1 MRAALYARYSSER
14 QNERSIA
21 DQLTVCTRHAQAKGW
36 TVTAL
41 FQDAAISGAAMANRP
56 GLLDAI
62 AAAEA
67 REFDILLVEDE
78 DRLARN
84 LEHLAHIAGRLE
96 DAGVMIATLTTDHV
110 QDLHVAFKGLQASMF
125 LKNLAQK
132 TRRGMASN
140 AEKGLATGSRLYGY
154 RTAPG
159 GVVEIVEDQAEI
171 IREIFALYG
180 KGATGREI
188 ADQLNRRGVP
198 SPTGGLWN
206 ASTINGSRQ
215 RGNGIL
221 QSEIYAG
228 VKVYG
233 RMDVRKDRATGKRTP
248 RPIPPEQWKRT
259 PVPHLR
265 IIDQAAWEAAAER
278 KTRESANHPLQ
289 LANKRKPGIFTGLL
303 KCGLCGASYTAY
315 TGGRL
320 ICAAHRERGDVACA
334 NRRTVSR
341 ADVEA
346 TVLDGLRTRLLSP
359 AAIRAYVEAWT
370 AVRARR
376 VVENQNSRQ
385 PLEKR
390 LAEVRRGID
399 RIVDAIASGL
409 AAEAMKAK
417 LQGLETERLEL
428 TAKLAEI
435 SNDDTAPRLDLHPS
449 AGQGLAKK
457 VEALQVLL
465 ASAAIAAD
473 DLVMRELVD
482 SVRGLV
488 ERIEIR
494 PRTQERGGPVDVIL
508 QGTLAPVIFAREP
521 SKSPASSMS
530 LVVAGGGLEPP
541 TCGL

>member
-36 TVTAL
+36 SVVAH

-56 GLLDAI
+56 GLLQAL

-67 REFDILLVEDE
+67 GEFEILLVEDE

-96 DAGVMIATLTTDHV
+96 DAGVRIATLTTDHV
-110 QDLHVAFKGLQASMF
+110 EDLHVAFKGLQASMY

-159 GVVEIVEDQAEI
+159 GTVEIVEDQADV
-171 IREIFALYG
+171 IREIFALYNA
-180 KGATGREI
+180 GATAREI
-188 ADQLNRRGVP
+188 ADRLNRRGIP

-233 RMDVRKDRATGKRTP
+233 RMEVRKDRATGKRTP

-265 IIDQAAWEAAAER
+265 IIDQDAWDQASAR
-278 KTRESANHPLQ
+278 KAVESVNRPHELM
-289 LANKRKPGIFTGLL
+289 NKRKPGIFTGLL
-303 KCGLCGASYTAY
+303 KCGQCGASYTAY

-320 ICAAHRERGDVACA
+320 ICAAHRERGDVACT
-334 NRRTVSR
+334 NRRTVAR
-341 ADVEA
+341 VDVEA
-346 TVLDGLRTRLLSP
+346 TVLEGMRTRLLSP

-370 AVRARR
+370 EARR
-376 VVENQNSRQ
+376 RRIAETQTSRR
-385 PLEKR
+385 PIEKR
-390 LAEVRRGID
+390 LAEVERGID
-399 RIVDAIASGL
+399 RIVEAIASGL
-409 AAEAMKAK
+409 AADAMKAK
-417 LQGLETERLEL
+417 LKALEAERLEL
-428 TAKLAEI
+428 QERLDEA
-435 SNDDTAPRLDLHPS
+435 SDTKPLQLDLHPQS
-449 AGQGLAKK
+449 GQALARKIEGLQAR
-457 VEALQVLL
+457 L
-465 ASAAIAAD
+465 ASVTGSESLTDRALID
-473 DLVMRELVD
+473 SVRELVD
-482 SVRGLV
+482 QI
-488 ERIEIR
+488 RIV
-494 PRTQERGGPVDVIL
+494 PRSQDRGGPIDIVL
-508 QGTLAPVIFAREP
+508 QGTLAPIIFREE
-521 SKSPASSMS
+521 PAERSGSRMS

>member
-1 MRAALYARYSSER
+1 MRVAIYARYSSER

-21 DQLTVCTRHAQAKGW
+21 DQVAVCTRHAQAKGW
-36 TVTAL
+36 TIAAT

-56 GLLDAI
+56 GLLAAI
-62 AAAEA
+62 ATAEA
-67 REFDILLVEDE
+67 GAFDLLLVEDE

-96 DAGVMIATLTTDHV
+96 DAGVTLATLTTDEV

-125 LKNLAQK
+125 IKNLAQK

-140 AEKGLATGSRLYGY
+140 AEKGLATGSRLYGFQ
-154 RTAPG
+154 TAPG
-159 GVVEIVEDQAEI
+159 GTVEIVEPQAEI
-171 IREIFALYG
+171 IREIFALYVA
-180 KGATGREI
+180 GATGREI
-188 ADQLNRRGVP
+188 ADSLNRRGVP
-198 SPTGGLWN
+198 SPTGGQWA

-233 RMDVRKDRATGKRTP
+233 RMDVRKDRTTGKRRP

-265 IIDQAAWEAAAER
+265 IVDQEIWEVASARKAA
-278 KTRESANHPLQ
+278 ESANHPRE
-289 LANKRKPGIFTGLL
+289 LANKRQPGIFSGLL
-303 KCGLCGASYTAY
+303 KCGRCGASYTAY

-320 ICAAHRERGDVACA
+320 ICAAHRERGEAACM
-334 NRRTVSR
+334 NRRTVKR
-341 ADVEA
+341 ADVEQ

-370 AVRARR
+370 AARQARADKL
-376 VVENQNSRQ
+376 QTRQ
-385 PLEKR
+385 RPLEKR
-390 LAEVRRGID
+390 LAEVQRSLD
-399 RIVDAIASGL
+399 RIVEAIASGL
-409 AAEAMKAK
+409 AADAMKAK
-417 LQGLETERLEL
+417 LQGLEAERLDL

-435 SNDDTAPRLDLHPS
+435 SADDSAPRLDLHPS

-457 VEALQVLL
+457 VEALQTLL
-465 ASAAIAAD
+465 ASAAIASDNLAQ
-473 DLVMRELVD
+473 RELVD

-488 ERIEIR
+488 ERIEIH
-494 PRTQERGGPVDVIL
+494 PRTQDRGGPVDVIL

-521 SKSPASSMS
+521 SKSPASCMS